1 VQRSRYTKRYSA
13 KEERVE
19 TVKKD
24 NIMALVLSRK
34 PAILLENDDDYRT
47 IIFEGKTITKSLFDG
62 VENCAEFTKVTIP
75 ENVEGVT
82 GDAFE
87 EFVNLREAEIWGYVY
102 EVKRSLGGDG
112 TLGVDWKKLSVLA
125 EHLRSG
131 CYVEIKRA
139 MSWRDWN

>member
-1 VQRSRYTKRYSA
+1 
-13 KEERVE
+13 
-19 TVKKD
+19 
-24 NIMALVLSRK
+24 MALVLSRK
-34 PAILLENDDDYRT
+34 PAICLESDDDYRK
-47 IIFEGKTITKSLFDG
+47 IIFEGKTITKSLFADID
-62 VENCAEFTKVTIP
+62 NCAEFTKVTIP

-87 EFVNLREAEIWGYVY
+87 EFVNLREVEIWGYVY
-102 EVKRSLGGDG
+102 EANRSLGGGG
-112 TLGVDWKKLSVLA
+112 TLGVDWKKPAVLA

>member
-1 VQRSRYTKRYSA
+1 
-13 KEERVE
+13 
-19 TVKKD
+19 
-24 NIMALVLSRK
+24 MALVISKK

-47 IIFEGKTITKSLFDG
+47 VIFEGKTITKSLFDNID
-62 VENCAEFTKVTIP
+62 NCAEFTKVTIP
-75 ENVEGVT
+75 ENVEGIR

-87 EFVNLREAEIWGYVY
+87 DFVNLREAEILGSV
-102 EVKRSLGGDG
+102 EGVERSLGTVA
-112 TLGVDWKKLSVLA
+112 TLDIDWENPAKLA

>member
-1 VQRSRYTKRYSA
+1 
-13 KEERVE
+13 
-19 TVKKD
+19 
-24 NIMALVLSRK
+24 MALVLSKK

-47 IIFEGKTITKSLFDG
+47 VIFEGKTITKSLFDNID
-62 VENCAEFTKVTIP
+62 NCAEFTKVTIP
-75 ENVEGVT
+75 ENVEGIR

-87 EFVNLREAEIWGYVY
+87 DFANLREAEILGYV
-102 EVKRSLGGDG
+102 EGVERSLGRVAS
-112 TLGVDWKKLSVLA
+112 LNIDWKKPTVLA

>member
-1 VQRSRYTKRYSA
+1 
-13 KEERVE
+13 
-19 TVKKD
+19 
-24 NIMALVLSRK
+24 MALVLSKK
-34 PAILLENDDDYRT
+34 PSILLENDDDYRNV
-47 IIFEGKTITKSLFDG
+47 IFEGKAITKSLFADID
-62 VENCAEFTKVTIP
+62 NCAEFTKVTIP

-87 EFVNLREAEIWGYVY
+87 EFVNLREVEIWGYV
-102 EVKRSLGGDG
+102 EGVERSLGTVA
-112 TLGVDWKKLSVLA
+112 TLDIDWKDPAVLA

>member
-1 VQRSRYTKRYSA
+1 
-13 KEERVE
+13 
-19 TVKKD
+19 
-24 NIMALVLSRK
+24 MALVLTRK
-34 PAILLENDDDYRT
+34 PAICLESDDDYRN

-87 EFVNLREAEIWGYVY
+87 EFANLQEAEIWGYV
-102 EVKRSLGGDG
+102 EGVERSLG
-112 TLGVDWKKLSVLA
+112 TVASLNIDWKKPTVLA

-131 CYVEIKRA
+131 CYVEIKRGR
-139 MSWRDWN
+139 SWSDWN

>member
-1 VQRSRYTKRYSA
+1 
-13 KEERVE
+13 
-19 TVKKD
+19 
-24 NIMALVLSRK
+24 MALVLSRK

-47 IIFEGKTITKSLFDG
+47 VIFEGKTITKSLFADI
-62 VENCAEFTKVTIP
+62 ENCAEFTKVTIP
-75 ENVEGVT
+75 ENVVGVR

-87 EFVNLREAEIWGYVY
+87 EFVNLQEAEIWGYV
-102 EVKRSLGGDG
+102 EGVERSLGTVA
-112 TLGVDWKKLSVLA
+112 TLDIDWKRPTVLA

>member
-1 VQRSRYTKRYSA
+1 
-13 KEERVE
+13 
-19 TVKKD
+19 
-24 NIMALVLSRK
+24 MALVLSRK
-34 PAILLENDDDYRT
+34 PAICLESDNDYRNV
-47 IIFEGKTITKSLFDG
+47 IFEGKTITKSLFDG

-75 ENVEGVT
+75 ENVEGIT

-87 EFVNLREAEIWGYVY
+87 DFVNLREAEILGYV
-102 EVKRSLGGDG
+102 EGVERSLG
-112 TLGVDWKKLSVLA
+112 TVASLNIDWKRPTVLA